1 MGIIELI
8 RKEDTM
14 PTQPI
19 TDAFISSCP
28 QDWAWVENT
37 LLPRL
42 HAAGLR
48 VDFVEAK
55 GKLDAITRG
64 EIVRRIGQARYV
76 VAVLSPASLM
86 NSQAQ
91 FEREVALERNY
102 QERIFCLL
110 PVKIAHIDEQQIPKQ
125 LTLLATVDF
134 TQPDRVEDAFAH
146 LLWAWE

>member
-1 MGIIELI
+1 
-8 RKEDTM
+8 M
-14 PTQPI
+14 PPQPV

-28 QDWAWVENT
+28 EDRSWVDNT

-42 HAAGLR
+42 HAANLR
-48 VDFVEAK
+48 TDFVEAK
-55 GKLDAITRG
+55 EKLDAITRG
-64 EIVRRIGQARYV
+64 EIIRRIGQARYV

-125 LTLLATVDF
+125 LALLATVDF
-134 TQPDRVEDAFAH
+134 TQPRKIEDAFAH

>member
-1 MGIIELI
+1 MLN
-8 RKEDTM
+8 
-14 PTQPI
+14 QPA

-28 QDWAWVENT
+28 QDRSWVENI

-42 HAAGLR
+42 YAANLR
-48 VDFVEAK
+48 IDYVEAK
-55 GKLDAITRG
+55 ENLDEITRG
-64 EIVRRIGQARYV
+64 EIIRRIRQSRYV

-86 NSQAQ
+86 NLQAQ

-110 PVKIAHIDEQQIPKQ
+110 PVKIAHIDEQRIPKQ
-125 LTLLATVDF
+125 LALLTIVDF
-134 TQPDRVEDAFAH
+134 TQPHKIEDAFAH

>member
-1 MGIIELI
+1 MSTHLI
-8 RKEDTM
+8 S
-14 PTQPI
+14 
-19 TDAFISSCP
+19 DAFISSCP
-28 QDWAWVENT
+28 QDWFWVENT

-48 VDFVEAK
+48 VDFVKTRE
-55 GKLDAITRG
+55 KLDAITRG

-86 NSQAQ
+86 DAQAQ

-102 QERIFCLL
+102 QEKIFCLL
-110 PVKIAHIDEQQIPKQ
+110 PVKIVHIDEEQMPKQ
-125 LTLLATVDF
+125 LTLLSTVDF
-134 TQPDRVEDAFAH
+134 TQPDRVEDAFVH